1 MNKLIVEV
9 TEENIIDLDI
19 KIHNDSVTIREEDV
33 IVRMVMDG
41 DNNLKYSFNGTKKGD
56 TYSVRVPRLKG
67 MMSIGER
74 ECFIE
79 VICYDRYFKA
89 WEGVVEL
96 QEATK
101 IEVSPKKANVM
112 ENTKIEITPT
122 AKIVEQPKKEENV
135 LVEDK
140 KEEEKKDKVIEEDN
154 KKEGDEPMFEIIMD
168 KPIKKLKKKIVEQK
182 KVEKK
187 TVKKVL
193 PKKRERMSLKVN

>member
-1 MNKLIVEV
+1 MNKLIVEI

-33 IVRMVMDG
+33 TVRMIVDG
-41 DNNLKYSFNGTKKGD
+41 DNNLKYSFNGSKKGD

-67 MMSIGER
+67 MMSVGER
-74 ECFIE
+74 DCFIE

-101 IEVSPKKANVM
+101 IEVSPKKTNVM

-122 AKIVEQPKKEENV
+122 AKIVEQPKKEENI
-135 LVEDK
+135 LVED
-140 KEEEKKDKVIEEDN
+140 KEEEKKAEVIEEE
-154 KKEGDEPMFEIIMD
+154 KKEEDDGDTFEIIMD
-168 KPIKKLKKKIVEQK
+168 RPIKRTQKKIVEQK
-182 KVEKK
+182 K
-187 TVKKVL
+187 TTKKVT
-193 PKKRERMSLKVN
+193 PKKRKRMSLKVS

>member
-1 MNKLIVEV
+1 VNKLIVEI

-33 IVRMVMDG
+33 TVRMIVDG
-41 DNNLKYSFNGTKKGD
+41 DNNLKYSFNGSKKGD

-67 MMSIGER
+67 MMSVGER
-74 ECFIE
+74 DCFIE

-101 IEVSPKKANVM
+101 IEASPKITNVM

-122 AKIVEQPKKEENV
+122 AKIVEQPKKEENI
-135 LVEDK
+135 LVED
-140 KEEEKKDKVIEEDN
+140 KEEEKKVEVIEEN
-154 KKEGDEPMFEIIMD
+154 KKEEDDGDTFEIIMD
-168 KPIKKLKKKIVEQK
+168 RPVKRPKKKIVEQK
-182 KVEKK
+182 KV
-187 TVKKVL
+187 VKKVV
-193 PKKRERMSLKVN
+193 PKKRKRMSLKVS

>member
-101 IEVSPKKANVM
+101 IEVSPKKTNVM

-122 AKIVEQPKKEENV
+122 AKIVEQPKKEENI
-135 LVEDK
+135 LVED
-140 KEEEKKDKVIEEDN
+140 KEEEKKVEGIEED
-154 KKEGDEPMFEIIMD
+154 KKKDDDEPMFEIIMD
-168 KPIKKLKKKIVEQK
+168 KPIKKPKKKIVEQK

-187 TVKKVL
+187 VVKKVI

>member
-1 MNKLIVEV
+1 MNKLIVEI

-33 IVRMVMDG
+33 MVRMIVDG
-41 DNNLKYSFNGTKKGD
+41 DNNLRYSFSGTKKGD

-89 WEGVVEL
+89 WEGVLEL

-112 ENTKIEITPT
+112 ENTKIEISPT
-122 AKIVEQPKKEENV
+122 ARIVEQPKKEQNV

-140 KEEEKKDKVIEEDN
+140 KEEEKKVEVIEE
-154 KKEGDEPMFEIIMD
+154 KKEEDDDTFEIIMD
-168 KPIKKLKKKIVEQK
+168 RPVRRPKKKIVEQK
-182 KVEKK
+182 KV
-187 TVKKVL
+187 VKKVA
-193 PKKRERMSLKVN
+193 PKKRERMSLRIK

>member
-1 MNKLIVEV
+1 VNKLIVEI

-33 IVRMVMDG
+33 TVRMIVDG
-41 DNNLKYSFNGTKKGD
+41 DNNLKYSFNGSKKGD

-67 MMSIGER
+67 MMSVGER
-74 ECFIE
+74 DCFIE

-101 IEVSPKKANVM
+101 IEVSPKKTNVM

-122 AKIVEQPKKEENV
+122 AKIVEQPKKEENI
-135 LVEDK
+135 LVED
-140 KEEEKKDKVIEEDN
+140 KEEEKKAEVIEEE
-154 KKEGDEPMFEIIMD
+154 KKEEDDGDTFEIIMD
-168 KPIKKLKKKIVEQK
+168 RPIKRTQKKIVEQK
-182 KVEKK
+182 KI
-187 TVKKVL
+187 TKKVT
-193 PKKRERMSLKVN
+193 PKKRKRMSLKVS

>member
-67 MMSIGER
+67 LMSVGER
-74 ECFIE
+74 DCFIE

-96 QEATK
+96 QESTK

-122 AKIVEQPKKEENV
+122 AKIVEQPKREEI
-135 LVEDK
+135 LTEDK
-140 KEEEKKDKVIEEDN
+140 KEEDD
-154 KKEGDEPMFEIIMD
+154 DTFEIIMD
-168 KPIKKLKKKIVEQK
+168 RPMKKPKKKITEQK
-182 KVEKK
+182 KV
-187 TVKKVL
+187 VKKVI

>member
-67 MMSIGER
+67 MMSVGER

-101 IEVSPKKANVM
+101 IEVSPKKTNVM

-122 AKIVEQPKKEENV
+122 AKIVEQPKKEENI
-135 LVEDK
+135 LVED
-140 KEEEKKDKVIEEDN
+140 KEEEKKVEVVEEE
-154 KKEGDEPMFEIIMD
+154 KKDDDDTMFEIIMD
-168 KPIKKLKKKIVEQK
+168 KPIKRPKKKIVEQK

-187 TVKKVL
+187 AVKKVA

>member
-1 MNKLIVEV
+1 MNKLIVEI

-67 MMSIGER
+67 MMSVGER
-74 ECFIE
+74 DCFIE

-89 WEGVVEL
+89 WEGVLEL
-96 QEATK
+96 QEITK
-101 IEVSPKKANVM
+101 VEVNPKKSNVM
-112 ENTKIEITPT
+112 ENTKIEINPT
-122 AKIVEQPKKEENV
+122 VKIAEKPKKEEI
-135 LVEDK
+135 LTEDK
-140 KEEEKKDKVIEEDN
+140 KEEDD
-154 KKEGDEPMFEIIMD
+154 GTFEIIMD
-168 KPIKKLKKKIVEQK
+168 RPMKTPKKKITERK
-182 KVEKK
+182 KV
-187 TVKKVL
+187 VKKVA

>member
-1 MNKLIVEV
+1 MNKLIVEI

-33 IVRMVMDG
+33 TVRMIVDG
-41 DNNLKYSFNGTKKGD
+41 DNNLKYSFNGSKKGD

-67 MMSIGER
+67 MMSVGER
-74 ECFIE
+74 DCFIE

-101 IEVSPKKANVM
+101 IEVSPKKTNVM
-112 ENTKIEITPT
+112 ESTKIEITPT

-135 LVEDK
+135 LS
-140 KEEEKKDKVIEEDN
+140 EEKKDDD
-154 KKEGDEPMFEIIMD
+154 DEPMFEIIMD
-168 KPIKKLKKKIVEQK
+168 KPIKKPKKKIVEQK

-187 TVKKVL
+187 TVKKVI

>member
-1 MNKLIVEV
+1 LNKLIVEI

-33 IVRMVMDG
+33 IVRMVVDG
-41 DNNLKYSFNGTKKGD
+41 DNNLKYSFNGTKKGG

-89 WEGVVEL
+89 WQGVVEL

-101 IEVSPKKANVM
+101 IEVSPKKTNVM
-112 ENTKIEITPT
+112 ENTKIEISPT
-122 AKIVEQPKKEENV
+122 ARIVEQPKKEQNV

-140 KEEEKKDKVIEEDN
+140 KKEEKKVEVIEE
-154 KKEGDEPMFEIIMD
+154 KKEEDDDTFEIIMD
-168 KPIKKLKKKIVEQK
+168 RPIRRPKKNIVEQK
-182 KVEKK
+182 KV
-187 TVKKVL
+187 VKKVA
-193 PKKRERMSLKVN
+193 PKKKERMSLRIK

>member
-1 MNKLIVEV
+1 MNKLIVEI

-33 IVRMVMDG
+33 MVRMIVDG
-41 DNNLKYSFNGTKKGD
+41 DNNLRYSFNGTKKGD

-67 MMSIGER
+67 LMSIGER
-74 ECFIE
+74 DCFIE

-101 IEVSPKKANVM
+101 IEVSPKKTNVM
-112 ENTKIEITPT
+112 EDTKIEITPT
-122 AKIVEQPKKEENV
+122 AKIVEQPKKEESI
-135 LVEDK
+135 LVED
-140 KEEEKKDKVIEEDN
+140 KEEEKKVEVVKEE
-154 KKEGDEPMFEIIMD
+154 KKDDDDTMFEIIMD
-168 KPIKKLKKKIVEQK
+168 KPIKRSKKKIVEQK

-187 TVKKVL
+187 VI

>member
-67 MMSIGER
+67 LMSVGER
-74 ECFIE
+74 DCFIE

-96 QEATK
+96 QESTK

-122 AKIVEQPKKEENV
+122 AKIVEQPKREEI
-135 LVEDK
+135 LTEDK
-140 KEEEKKDKVIEEDN
+140 KEEDDDGEIEIETTNNGEVLGNEED
-154 KKEGDEPMFEIIMD
+154 DM
-168 KPIKKLKKKIVEQK
+168 
-182 KVEKK
+182 
-187 TVKKVL
+187 
-193 PKKRERMSLKVN
+193 

>member
-1 MNKLIVEV
+1 VNKLIVEI

-33 IVRMVMDG
+33 TVRMIVDG
-41 DNNLKYSFNGTKKGD
+41 DNNLKYSFNGSKKGD

-67 MMSIGER
+67 MMSVGER
-74 ECFIE
+74 DCFIE

-101 IEVSPKKANVM
+101 IEVSPKKTNVM

-122 AKIVEQPKKEENV
+122 AKIVEQPKKEENI
-135 LVEDK
+135 LVED
-140 KEEEKKDKVIEEDN
+140 KEEEKKAEVIEEE
-154 KKEGDEPMFEIIMD
+154 KKEEDDGDTFEIIMD
-168 KPIKKLKKKIVEQK
+168 RPIKRTQKKIVEQK
-182 KVEKK
+182 K
-187 TVKKVL
+187 TTKKVT
-193 PKKRERMSLKVN
+193 PKKRKRMSLKVS

>member
-1 MNKLIVEV
+1 MNKLIVEI

-33 IVRMVMDG
+33 TVRMIVDG
-41 DNNLKYSFNGTKKGD
+41 DNNLKYSFNGSKKGD

-67 MMSIGER
+67 MMSVGER
-74 ECFIE
+74 DCFIE

-101 IEVSPKKANVM
+101 IEVSPKKTNVM

-122 AKIVEQPKKEENV
+122 AKIVEQPKKEENI
-135 LVEDK
+135 LVED
-140 KEEEKKDKVIEEDN
+140 KEEEKKVEVIEEN
-154 KKEGDEPMFEIIMD
+154 KKEEDDGDTFEIIMD
-168 KPIKKLKKKIVEQK
+168 RPVKRPKKKIVEQK
-182 KVEKK
+182 KV
-187 TVKKVL
+187 VKKVV
-193 PKKRERMSLKVN
+193 PKKRKRMSLKVS